1 MFIQSYLPFLNC
13 AANPA
18 SCCLGLSIGYI
29 LSMVFLS
36 SISYSSL
43 QPTPSF
49 QYLVSPI
56 FLASEIFVHTS
67 LLFEPISPQ
76 TASHATVLIAPTAIF
91 SHPIL
96 AVQPVTQLLR
106 SIIMAQCRNA
116 ELRTRSIML
125 LLLFRQFCE

>member
-13 AANPA
+13 AANPV
-18 SCCLGLSIGYI
+18 SCRLGLSIGNI

-36 SISYSSL
+36 SILYSSL
-43 QPTPSF
+43 QPTSSF

-56 FLASEIFVHTS
+56 SLASKIFIHTS
-67 LLFEPISPQ
+67 LFFFEPISPQ
-76 TASHATVLIAPTAIF
+76 TASHATVNS
-91 SHPIL
+91 SHSNFLPPYP
-96 AVQPVTQLLR
+96 VQPVTQLLR